1 IGYVILGIGLGTPL
15 GMIGGLFH
23 LFNHSVFK
31 SLLFLNSGAVEY
43 ATGTRDLRK
52 MGEKRMIIYLLC
64 LMLFCCGIY
73 CILRKRNIIK
83 IILGIIIAE
92 YAVNLFFILVAYRM
106 EGRSPI
112 LSSEVEIVN
121 MVDPLP
127 QALVLT
133 AIVIG
138 LATTALLVALA
149 MRIYEKYGTFDIT
162 KIKEL
167 RG

>member
-1 IGYVILGIGLGTPL
+1 MILYI
-15 GMIGGLFH
+15 
-23 LFNHSVFK
+23 
-31 SLLFLNSGAVEY
+31 
-43 ATGTRDLRK
+43 
-52 MGEKRMIIYLLC
+52 LC
-64 LMLFCCGIY
+64 LTLFCVGLY

-83 IILGIIIAE
+83 IIVGVIIAE
-92 YAVNLFFILVAYRM
+92 YAVNLFFILVGYRM
-106 EGRSPI
+106 DGRSPI
-112 LSSEVEIVN
+112 HAPDADILN

-162 KIKEL
+162 KIREL

>member
-1 IGYVILGIGLGTPL
+1 
-15 GMIGGLFH
+15 MI
-23 LFNHSVFK
+23 
-31 SLLFLNSGAVEY
+31 A
-43 ATGTRDLRK
+43 
-52 MGEKRMIIYLLC
+52 YLLC
-64 LMLFCCGIY
+64 LVLFSCGLY

-83 IILGIIIAE
+83 IIIGVIISE
-92 YAVNLFFILVAYRM
+92 YAAHLFLILLAYRV

-112 LSSEVEIVN
+112 FSPDSNIVN

-127 QALVLT
+127 HALVLT

-138 LATTALLVALA
+138 LATTALLVGIA

-162 KIKEL
+162 KIREL